1 MHLDIYK
8 KNNKENDWTLK
19 LECVEQHFIG
29 FVVTQIAHLDLGF
42 GWTNK
47 PSEGIVFVPI
57 RFLMSEMADIIDVLR
72 VYIVTA
78 VTELLYGL

>member
-1 MHLDIYK
+1 MTGLWNWNAL
-8 KNNKENDWTLK
+8 NNILLVLLWHK
-19 LECVEQHFIG
+19 LLTWI
-29 FVVTQIAHLDLGF
+29 LDLG
-42 GWTNK
+42 GLTK
-47 PSEGIVFVPI
+47 PFEGIVFVPI